1 MDELFETQ
9 LRVRPSDL
17 ILRIR
22 LSGIA
27 LRVRRGVKLSR
38 VDLAKGH
45 YVPARSGMR

>member
-38 VDLAKGH
+38 VDWLRDTMSQR
-45 YVPARSGMR
+45 VRV